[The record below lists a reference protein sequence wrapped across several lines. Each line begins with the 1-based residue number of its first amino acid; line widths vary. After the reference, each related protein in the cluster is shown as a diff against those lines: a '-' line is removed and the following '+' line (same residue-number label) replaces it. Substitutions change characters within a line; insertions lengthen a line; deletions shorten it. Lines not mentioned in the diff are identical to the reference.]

1 MGPRRLDKGT
11 TDMSDAQILTFDAT
25 NKLGVVASVDTSRV
39 LIAVENA
46 ALLPRAAVGS
56 LIAIQGTTAQEFLIG
71 TTERVTRRLRE
82 QTAQPDPMLPTT
94 LALEVVPDDAIRVV
108 LLGTYRSIEGTVR
121 NRFKRGAD
129 SFPQIDRECFL
140 IEGGNLQRFMGLLGK
155 DMDETQR
162 LELGHF
168 VLDQSAVA
176 IANGDRF
183 FQRHAAILGSTGSG
197 KSFAVSLIL
206 ERAHAR
212 KHVNMIVFDMHGE
225 YASLANPP
233 ARADGSIPAPIA
245 STYKIAGPGDLDS
258 PPDNALF
265 LPYWLLNRE
274 EMLSMI
280 LDRSD
285 QNAPNQASRF
295 TVHVRELKEETLKSE
310 KKEDVRATFTVDSPI
325 PYTLTDLLARLVQDD
340 TAKGVGVKGAAV
352 KGDWEGKLSRFI
364 SRLEAKTED
373 RRYGFMFKPSDAAL
387 KYDWLAKQVANLLA
401 PGDGQYGIKIVDF
414 SEVPSDVL
422 PVVTGVFARL
432 LYDVQFWMDSEKRT
446 PFVFV
451 CDEAHLY
458 LPVKNDANA
467 VEKQALF
474 SFERI
479 AKEGR
484 KYGVSLLVV
493 SQRPS
498 DVSRT
503 ILSQCNNF
511 LILRLTNDE
520 DQNVVRRLMP
530 DSLAG
535 VLDGLPLLD
544 TGEAVLLGDAILLPA
559 RIKLNFPA
567 IEPMSQTR
575 NFWQEWG
582 EKASDAAAVTAAVET
597 LRRQSRLT
605 PST

>member
-1 MGPRRLDKGT
+1 MNET
-11 TDMSDAQILTFDAT
+11 TILTFDRESR
-25 NKLGVVASVDTSRV
+25 LGKVTSVDTSRV
-39 LIAVENA
+39 LIAVENSI
-46 ALLPRAAVGS
+46 LLPRAAVGS
-56 LIAIQGTTAQEFLIG
+56 LVAIQGATRQEFLIG
-71 TTERVTRRLRE
+71 MTERVTRQLSE
-82 QTAQPDPMLPTT
+82 QAGEPDPLAPTSIPIDI
-94 LALEVVPDDAIRVV
+94 VPDDALRVALV
-108 LLGTYRSIEGTVR
+108 GTYRSIDGSLR

-129 SFPQIDRECFL
+129 SFPQIDRDCFL
-140 IEGGNLQRFMGLLGK
+140 IEGGNLQRFMGLLGAGW
-155 DMDETQR
+155 DEKQQ
-162 LELGHF
+162 LELGHY
-168 VLDQSAVA
+168 VIDRTAAA

-197 KSFAVSLIL
+197 KSCAVSLVL

-212 KHVNMIVFDMHGE
+212 KYANLIVFDIHGE

-233 ARADGSIPAPIA
+233 TPDGESAPPAIA
-245 STYKIAGPGDLDS
+245 SAYKIAGPGDLDS
-258 PPDNALF
+258 PSENTIF
-265 LPYWLLNRE
+265 LPYWLLSRE

-295 TVHVRELKEETLKSE
+295 TLHVRDLKGEMLE
-310 KKEDVRATFTVDSPI
+310 KEGKPDVKATFTVDSPI
-325 PYTLTDLLARLVQDD
+325 PYPLPELVTKLKHDN
-340 TAKGVGVKGAAV
+340 TAKKTSTSTCNEV
-352 KGDWEGKLSRFI
+352 KGDWEGKLTRFL
-364 SRLEAKTED
+364 SRLEAKIGD
-373 RRYGFMFKPSDAAL
+373 RRYGFMFNPPKSAL
-387 KYDWLAKQVANLLA
+387 RYDWLAEQVVKLLA
-401 PGDGQYGIKIVDF
+401 APDGQSGIKVVDF

-422 PVVTGVFARL
+422 PVVAGVFARL
-432 LYDVQFWMDSEKRT
+432 LYDVQFWMKVEART

-458 LPVKNDANA
+458 LPMRADANA
-467 VEKQALF
+467 VEKQALY

-511 LILRLTNDE
+511 LILRLTNDQ

-535 VLDGLPLLD
+535 VVDGLPLLD
-544 TGEAVLLGDAILLPA
+544 TGEAFLLGDAILLPA
-559 RIKLNFPA
+559 RIKLKLPV
-567 IEPMSQTR
+567 ILPLSQTR
-575 NFWQEWG
+575 DFWQEWG
-582 EKASDAAAVTAAVET
+582 EKAPDCKAVRVAVET
-597 LRRQSRLT
+597 LRKQSRT
-605 PST
+605 AGDSS